1 VPEADEM
8 TSDQAKRV
16 PSDDAFSSQL
26 DCWLRADGV
35 KTVGGLED
43 VFGEKAFAVTILF
56 LMFIPAF
63 PLPTGGITH
72 VFAAI
77 TVILAVEMVLGVR
90 TMWIPARLRHR
101 DLGSLVTGKAIP
113 FMVRR
118 IRWFERFSHP
128 RWATLVSHG
137 WFHRLMGV
145 VFIGLAVATGLA
157 PPFSGLDTLPA
168 MGAVVVALGLILED
182 VVVIG
187 IGALIGTGG
196 IVLILTVGAAL
207 FNIVRHLL

>member
-1 VPEADEM
+1 MKADH
-8 TSDQAKRV
+8 TWRVSSDE
-16 PSDDAFSSQL
+16 PFSSQL
-26 DCWLRADGV
+26 ERWLRTDGV

-43 VFGEKAFAVTILF
+43 VFGDKAFAVTILF
-56 LMFIPAF
+56 LMFIPAL

-72 VFAAI
+72 IFEAI
-77 TVILAVEMVLGVR
+77 TAIVAAEMVLGAR
-90 TMWIPARLRHR
+90 SMWLPARVRQR
-101 DLGSLVTGKAIP
+101 DLGSSVTKKAIP

-118 IRWFERFSHP
+118 IRWFERFSRP
-128 RWATLVSHG
+128 RWATLVSHR

-145 VFIGLAVATGLA
+145 IFIVLAIAAGTA

-168 MGAVVVALGLILED
+168 MGAVVVALGIILGD
-182 VVVIG
+182 VLVVGIGVVV
-187 IGALIGTGG
+187 GTGG